1 MWNQIDA
8 DIDAQFREARPLGS
22 LDDDLELLDP
32 IQLLLNG
39 VDDTSSNRQITD
51 WTVLLEAEL
60 DALEENAAQEEEHA
74 SSLPPSPPAAST
86 ADHTEWY
93 PFKSKM
99 ELIGSLIM
107 GHTHSMLSSARSLLS
122 QDLSNPLVAKH
133 IDFYPEMTNGLDIY
147 KFSQSKKWLQDLLPA
162 HRAPMCEVKG
172 KHFYLFEPVQ
182 LLSAAVVIPLFFYQH
197 DDQLF
202 AKCLQIQ
209 RNHICQMPNKIK
221 ITIPASL
228 EFQDPQL
235 STIPVN
241 QFDCD
246 YSEIRMDDSR
256 KLMDSCDGVIYESS
270 GSKEV
275 VIPLPNPWRIKA
287 NGKIIRHVPITL
299 YSDDTSG
306 NTSKQFNKHISFYFT
321 LSGLPPNISNQEYNC
336 HFLAS
341 SNIASVLE
349 QSKSIVE
356 ELNLMTT
363 RGFHAYDVTIS
374 QEVLVTSLVL
384 CFLADSPM
392 HAEVTNTPNPGGS
405 LHPCRMCTLKVKK
418 KKFKRSP
425 TYVQRFLNRDS
436 MGIESRNPPRLWAET
451 KMKTYHLF
459 DTAMGVNLTSFLKK
473 KTALGVAD
481 AINTRFITESR
492 SDGSLKEKMES
503 LDLNS
508 PASLFNPF
516 LNLEGFD
523 GAQDCPVEIL
533 HAVLLGIVKY
543 LARDDISKLKAD
555 QKLTLIGRLQSF
567 SSVSL
572 NIDSIKPQYL
582 IQHIKSLVG
591 RHFKIILQAAPFILL
606 EFLTPERKDVWL
618 ALCNLCAFIFQTNI
632 ANMETYLETLKLH
645 INQLLYYLIKSS
657 AQWVNKPKL
666 HILLHLP
673 ESIERLGN
681 ASLFSTEKFESYNGV
696 LRQSSIHSN
705 RQAPGRD
712 LARSFDNYSNLKYL
726 VSGGMLYEEN
736 SKNWEN
742 PTNEVTDIFTNNPD
756 IQRSMGFNSA
766 KVDPLPAVAFPQK
779 LCLKVPKSEIASL
792 PEAINQRDK
801 LHQVLKIKLNAKEV
815 LHKGVFV
822 VIDRGDKNVVAAIDS
837 IWESK
842 GSSKPLYYL
851 WVTGYT
857 LLGVDNY
864 YEMRKLSRTSQ
875 QALIPTRKVIGCINV
890 QHNCHAGN
898 CQVTTSRPARLER
911 LDKNVK
917 TVQVEH
923 TDNDHFVINSA
934 SLRNSDLHHAISNL
948 TFAPITPEQWVDG
961 MATGCRVWSDMVE
974 EPEDTDG
981 LEGTS
986 DSEDKNDEE
995 DSCKE

>member
-1 MWNQIDA
+1 
-8 DIDAQFREARPLGS
+8 
-22 LDDDLELLDP
+22 
-32 IQLLLNG
+32 
-39 VDDTSSNRQITD
+39 
-51 WTVLLEAEL
+51 
-60 DALEENAAQEEEHA
+60 
-74 SSLPPSPPAAST
+74 
-86 ADHTEWY
+86 
-93 PFKSKM
+93 M

-107 GHTHSMLSSARSLLS
+107 GHTHSMLSRSLYSKIRGILKLCNISLPAWATIQAARTRIRVLLKTKIQLNFSVFDNPCFLLSAMSLLS

-147 KFSQSKKWLQDLLPA
+147 KFFKSKKWLQDLLPA

-197 DDQLF
+197 DGQLF

-246 YSEIRMDDSR
+246 YSEIRMDDWR
-256 KLMDSCDGVIYESS
+256 KFMDSCDGVIYESS

-287 NGKIIRHVPITL
+287 NRKIIQHVPITL
-299 YSDDTSG
+299 YFDDTSG

-363 RGFHAYDVTIS
+363 I
-374 QEVLVTSLVL
+374 
-384 CFLADSPM
+384 
-392 HAEVTNTPNPGGS
+392 
-405 LHPCRMCTLKVKK
+405 KK

-436 MGIESRNPPRLWAET
+436 MGIESRNPSRSWAET

-473 KTALGVAD
+473 KTALGVTD
-481 AINTRFITESR
+481 AINTRFITESS

-543 LARDDISKLKAD
+543 LAQDDISKLKAD
-555 QKLTLIGRLQSF
+555 EKLTLIGRLQSF

-591 RHFKIILQAAPFILL
+591 RHFKIILQAAPLIILL
-606 EFLTPERKDVWL
+606 EFLTPERKD
-618 ALCNLCAFIFQTNI
+618 
-632 ANMETYLETLKLH
+632 
-645 INQLLYYLIKSS
+645 
-657 AQWVNKPKL
+657 
-666 HILLHLP
+666 
-673 ESIERLGN
+673 
-681 ASLFSTEKFESYNGV
+681 
-696 LRQSSIHSN
+696 SSIHSN

-756 IQRSMGFNSA
+756 IQHLMGFNSA
-766 KVDPLPAVAFPQK
+766 EVDPLPAVAFPEK
-779 LCLKVPKSEIASL
+779 LCLK
-792 PEAINQRDK
+792 
-801 LHQVLKIKLNAKEV
+801 VLKIKLNAKEV

-890 QHNCHAGN
+890 QHKCHAGN
-898 CQVTTSRPARLER
+898 CQVTTSRPACLER
-911 LDKNVK
+911 LDTNVK

-934 SLRNSDLHHAISNL
+934 SLQNSDLHHTISNL